1 MHDGTA
7 RDEASTN
14 APTTGAK
21 SDASTLTGEGAAAG
35 AIASDGAVAIPGSAG
50 GGSVRER
57 AAAYVREHDWVVDAA
72 LLVAITA
79 VAGVLRLVLLGNVPY
94 GIHPDEAQVG
104 TDAHR
109 ILAHGWIGVYTPAAL
124 GQPSGHAY
132 LTTPSIW
139 LLGNNAFALR
149 LPLALV
155 GLAAIPLLYLL
166 VRVAIG
172 RVEAAFASGMLAV
185 SYWHLFYSRV
195 AHWSISYGTVVLA
208 VLLCLMLGLRGGRRA
223 WAWYAAAGALLGLG
237 VYTYNIYP
245 IAIVAVGA
253 FLAIMTVRVLLAERA
268 RRRTHDAGRTV
279 GHDVGANA
287 TEPGDGRAAGLGLR
301 PPELRLWLIAMGVF
315 ALAALIVATPMI
327 NYLRN
332 PDAIYWQHFNNYE
345 SVRVTRTPEYAA
357 AGTWEK
363 LGLIL
368 GQAKYF
374 ASAYAWHGRPDYVD
388 GNGLRP
394 IFDPLTLALLLVG
407 LVFAWKYRRNALIIA
422 ALCCFVII
430 PLPAV
435 PQTGS
440 IMREPV
446 GAAPYAMLFA
456 ALPLAAAW
464 RWGMR
469 RRDVV
474 PRWLPAG
481 AACVAVVV
489 IGAWTVRDYFGKVP
503 GDDLTRFV
511 YSSQVTSASTFM
523 STLPEG
529 SYVYFYS
536 DRWPFHIETRQ
547 YLAPDVQGQDRSEEF
562 AGEISIPTVDPA
574 QRSVFIVLGRYEP
587 MLTSIEARYP
597 GGRETIETRDGKFEF
612 AAYEVG
618 GGAAR

>member
-1 MHDGTA
+1 M
-7 RDEASTN
+7 RDELMGEEVAADRASPPARADTSS
-14 APTTGAK
+14 P
-21 SDASTLTGEGAAAG
+21 SDSL
-35 AIASDGAVAIPGSAG
+35 
-50 GGSVRER
+50 RER
-57 AAAYVREHDWVVDAA
+57 ADAYARAHDWVLDAV

-109 ILAHGWIGVYTPAAL
+109 IVAHGWIGVYTPAAL

-155 GLAAIPLLYLL
+155 GLAAIPLLYLV

-172 RVEAAFASGMLAV
+172 RVEAAFASAMLAV

-253 FLAIMTVRVLLAERA
+253 FLAIMTVRVLLAERE
-268 RRRTHDAGRTV
+268 RRRASGVDRTIGRSP
-279 GHDVGANA
+279 GGEARGADD
-287 TEPGDGRAAGLGLR
+287 TRAARGR
-301 PPELRLWLIAMGVF
+301 LRLPAMRTWLIAMGLF
-315 ALAALIVATPMI
+315 LLAALIVATPMI

-332 PDAIYWQHFNNYE
+332 PDAIYWKHFNNYE

-363 LGLIL
+363 IGLIL
-368 GQAKYF
+368 GQAKFF
-374 ASAYAWHGRPDYVD
+374 ASAYAWHARVDYVD

-407 LVFAWKYRRNALIIA
+407 LAFAWKYRWNPLIIA

-435 PQTGS
+435 PQKGS

-456 ALPLAAAW
+456 GLPLAAAW

-474 PRWLPAG
+474 QRWLSAG

-489 IGAWTVRDYFGKVP
+489 VGAWTVRDYFGKVP
-503 GDDLTRFV
+503 SAELTRFV

-523 STLPEG
+523 STLPDG

-536 DRWPFHIETRQ
+536 DRWPFRIETRQ
-547 YLAPDVQGQDRSEEF
+547 YLAPDVQGEDRSEEF
-562 AGEISIPTVDPA
+562 AGAVSIPTVDPA

-618 GGAAR
+618 GASR

>member
-1 MHDGTA
+1 MRDGTT
-7 RDEASTN
+7 REDLSTGEAP
-14 APTTGAK
+14 AAED
-21 SDASTLTGEGAAAG
+21 SDASAVDRDASAPGAVRSDGTIAIPDEAG
-35 AIASDGAVAIPGSAG
+35 ASMGERVGAYL
-50 GGSVRER
+50 RT
-57 AAAYVREHDWVVDAA
+57 HDWVVDAA

-79 VAGVLRLVLLGNVPY
+79 VAGVLRLVLLGNIPY
-94 GIHPDEAQVG
+94 GVHPDEAQVG

-155 GLAAIPLLYLL
+155 ALAAIPLLYLL
-166 VRVAIG
+166 VRVAFG
-172 RVEAAFASGMLAV
+172 RVEAAFASAMLAV

-208 VLLCLMLGLRGGRRA
+208 VLLCLMLGLRGGRGAR
-223 WAWYAAAGALLGLG
+223 AWYAAAGALLGLG

-245 IAIVAVGA
+245 VAIVAVGA
-253 FLAIMTVRVLLAERA
+253 FLAIMTARVLLAGRA
-268 RRRTHDAGRTV
+268 RRRADGIGRGVGRRADAEATGA
-279 GHDVGANA
+279 GEGDVVRSGMRLPTLRRWWIA
-287 TEPGDGRAAGLGLR
+287 LGVL
-301 PPELRLWLIAMGVF
+301 VV
-315 ALAALIVATPMI
+315 AALIVASPMI

-357 AGTWEK
+357 AGAWEK
-363 LGLIL
+363 VGLIL
-368 GQAKYF
+368 GQAKFF
-374 ASAYAWHGRPDYVD
+374 ASAYAWHGRPDDVD

-394 IFDPLTLALLLVG
+394 VFDPLTLALLLGG
-407 LVFAWKYRRNALIIA
+407 LLLAWRYRREPMVIA

-435 PQTGS
+435 LQKGS

-446 GAAPYAMLFA
+446 GAAPYAMFFA

-469 RRDVV
+469 RHDAVR
-474 PRWLPAG
+474 RWLPAA
-481 AACVAVVV
+481 AACLAVAA
-489 IGAWTVRDYFGKVP
+489 IGALTVRDYFGRVP
-503 GDDLTRFV
+503 GAELTRFV
-511 YSSQVTSASTFM
+511 YASQVTSASTYM
-523 STLPEG
+523 STLPPD

-536 DRWPFHIETRQ
+536 DRWPFRIETRQ
-547 YLAPDVQGQDRSEEF
+547 FLAPDAQGEDRSAEF
-562 AGEISIPTVDPA
+562 AGDESVPVIDPK
-574 QRSVFIVLGRYEP
+574 QRSVFILLGRYQP
-587 MLTSIEARYP
+587 LIASIQQRYP
-597 GGRETIETRDGKFEF
+597 GGQETIVTRDGKFEF
-612 AAYEVG
+612 EAYVVG
-618 GGAAR
+618 ASR

>member
-1 MHDGTA
+1 M
-7 RDEASTN
+7 RDELMRE
-14 APTTGAK
+14 
-21 SDASTLTGEGAAAG
+21 DIAAERAG
-35 AIASDGAVAIPGSAG
+35 AVQAQTGSRR
-50 GGSVRER
+50 SSPLER
-57 AAAYVREHDWVVDAA
+57 AAAFARTHDWAIDAA

-94 GIHPDEAQVG
+94 GVHPDEAQVG

-155 GLAAIPLLYLL
+155 ALAAIPLLYLL

-172 RVEAAFASGMLAV
+172 RVEATFAAAMLAV

-245 IAIVAVGA
+245 IAIVAVAA

-268 RRRTHDAGRTV
+268 RRR
-279 GHDVGANA
+279 
-287 TEPGDGRAAGLGLR
+287 AAGIARSGGREAGADRVDDRVPGGGLR
-301 PPELRLWLIAMGVF
+301 RPAMRPWFIAMGLFV
-315 ALAALIVATPMI
+315 LAALIVATPMI

-332 PDAIYWQHFNNYE
+332 PDAIYWKHFNNYE

-363 LGLIL
+363 VGLVL
-368 GQAKYF
+368 GQAKF
-374 ASAYAWHGRPDYVD
+374 LASAYAWHGRVDYVD

-407 LVFAWKYRRNALIIA
+407 LVFAWRYRRNPLIIA

-435 PQTGS
+435 PQKGS

-469 RRDVV
+469 RPDVV
-474 PRWLPAG
+474 QRWLPAG

-503 GDDLTRFV
+503 GSDVTRFV
-511 YSSQVTSASTFM
+511 YSSQVTSASSFM
-523 STLPEG
+523 STLPDG

-536 DRWPFHIETRQ
+536 DRWPFRIETRQ
-547 YLAPDVQGQDRSEEF
+547 YLAPHVQGEDRSEEF
-562 AGEISIPTVDPA
+562 AGTVSIPTVDPA

-587 MLTSIEARYP
+587 MLASIEARYP

-612 AAYEVG
+612 AAYQVG
-618 GGAAR
+618 VGASR